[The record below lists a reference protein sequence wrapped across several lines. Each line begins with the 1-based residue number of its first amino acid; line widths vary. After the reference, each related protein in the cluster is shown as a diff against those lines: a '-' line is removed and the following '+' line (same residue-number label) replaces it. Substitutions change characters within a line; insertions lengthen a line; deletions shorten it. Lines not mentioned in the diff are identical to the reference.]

1 MKARDIMT
9 PNPECVTPD
18 ATVRDAARVMRDVD
32 VGFVPVVDDRSSM
45 RLTGVITD
53 RDIAIRCVA
62 EGKHADECRVSDHM
76 TSERLDTCTPDSDVS
91 EVMQLMQRDQIRR
104 VPVVENDRLVG
115 IIAQADIATESLDES
130 DVSRTVER
138 ISEPGQPRR

>member
-18 ATVRDAARVMRDVD
+18 ATVQDAARIMRDID

-45 RLTGVITD
+45 HLSGVITD

-62 EGKHADECRVSDHM
+62 EGQDSTTCRVRDHM
-76 TSERLDTCTPDSDVS
+76 TSDRLDTCSPDSDVR
-91 EVMQLMQRDQIRR
+91 EVMELMQRDQIRR
-104 VPVVENDRLVG
+104 VPVVENDRLIG
-115 IIAQADIATESLDES
+115 IVAQADIATESLDES
-130 DVSRTVER
+130 QVSRTLER
-138 ISEPGQPRR
+138 ISEPGEPNR